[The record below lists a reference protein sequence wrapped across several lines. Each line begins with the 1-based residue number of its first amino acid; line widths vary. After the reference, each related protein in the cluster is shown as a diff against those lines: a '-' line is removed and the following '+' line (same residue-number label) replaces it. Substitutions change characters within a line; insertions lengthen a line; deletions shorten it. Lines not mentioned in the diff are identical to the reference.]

1 MNLPP
6 LLEGAL
12 DRAARCLVARAR
24 TQAPGHRPG
33 VRRPV
38 LEVAH
43 NEAELLA
50 VVALQHLAEGVVL
63 AVAPGPARVGR
74 YLSPLP
80 SVSALVE
87 RLLDAVVGFG
97 LAGL

>member
-1 MNLPP
+1 
-6 LLEGAL
+6 
-12 DRAARCLVARAR
+12 
-24 TQAPGHRPG
+24 
-33 VRRPV
+33 
-38 LEVAH
+38 
-43 NEAELLA
+43 
-50 VVALQHLAEGVVL
+50 LAEGVVL